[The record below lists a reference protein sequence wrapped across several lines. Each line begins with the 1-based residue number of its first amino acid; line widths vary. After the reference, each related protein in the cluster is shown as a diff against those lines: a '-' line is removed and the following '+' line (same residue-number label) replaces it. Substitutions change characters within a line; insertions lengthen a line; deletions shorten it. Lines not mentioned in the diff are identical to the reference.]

1 MQIPARSSDSKSFRV
16 QCDATA
22 RRRREGW
29 SDEFLINY
37 SLETRRARS
46 QIVGR
51 EGTESNRPLI
61 GYKDASSSAAPYRL
75 GGVGTGSTGETKNI
89 RNARDKGEE
98 YVSAINSSSPFPK
111 PGLDGSH
118 SYVRM
123 INCSTAARE
132 RNRSGDLD
140 DLDNR
145 TQGNR
150 CVV

>member
-1 MQIPARSSDSKSFRV
+1 MRVARWLLIVSVGWERD
-16 QCDATA
+16 
-22 RRRREGW
+22 RRE
-29 SDEFLINY
+29 
-37 SLETRRARS
+37 RRKISGA
-46 QIVGR
+46 
-51 EGTESNRPLI
+51 
-61 GYKDASSSAAPYRL
+61 
-75 GGVGTGSTGETKNI
+75 
-89 RNARDKGEE
+89 ARDKGEE

-111 PGLDGSH
+111 LGLDGSH

-123 INCSTAARE
+123 INCSMAARE